1 MKFFALL
8 ASLLLALSAQAQ
20 LKKSAAPISFASS
33 TTHEAELTVGQISLI
48 SAENTAGDRDTTL
61 TIYGAYNHDWQN
73 NMQWG
78 FEGGLLP
85 LPEGADTKSL
95 FAAMGTV
102 TYNLDSNYRNSFFG
116 IGGAGLYPAW
126 DKDGTSGEYKSAFS
140 LFAGFGKRIEMW
152 GKINYKPYIR
162 IWKKGDEDISFEIQ
176 ALNFS
181 IFY

>member
-1 MKFFALL
+1 MKVFAII
-8 ASLLLALSAQAQ
+8 ASLLLALTAQAQ

-33 TTHEAELTVGQISLI
+33 TTHEAELTVGRISLV
-48 SAENTAGDRDTTL
+48 SEENLAGDRESVI
-61 TIYGAYNHDWQN
+61 TIYGAYNRDWQN

-78 FEGGLLP
+78 FEGGLVP
-85 LPEGADTKSL
+85 YPDTGGDTKSL

-116 IGGAGLYPAW
+116 IGGVGMYPAF
-126 DKDGTSGEYKSAFS
+126 DDDDNEYDSAFTF
-140 LFAGFGKRIEMW
+140 FAGFGKRIEMW
-152 GKINYKPYIR
+152 GKINYKPYLR
-162 IWKKGDEDISFEIQ
+162 IWKKGDEDMSFEIQ